1 MILNEVGHFTYSIAR
16 FKESLK
22 TREACQMYGKGK
34 GFCKEKKLNK
44 SIKCNIHCDQNFQR
58 SYHIFTRISQ
68 NVDLFTNS

>member
-1 MILNEVGHFTYSIAR
+1 MILNEVGHFTYSITR

-22 TREACQMYGKGK
+22 TWEMCQMYGKGK
-34 GFCKEKKLNK
+34 RFCKEQDLSK
-44 SIKCNIHCDQNFQR
+44 SIKCNIHFDHNFWR